1 MAKYQDL
8 PAVETRLYVNGK
20 WGEGSEGTKPVTNPA
35 TGETL
40 ANVHV
45 GGEKEVKAA
54 IKAANKA
61 FPEWSR
67 KSASERAELMNKMA
81 DLVEEDTERLAT
93 IMTMEQGKPLTQA
106 KGEIQTNVE
115 NLRWNAAEGQRL
127 LGEIVPSPA
136 TNQWQV
142 RKQAVGVV
150 SAITPWNFPSNMII
164 RKISPAIAAG
174 CTVIL
179 KPSKE
184 TPLSALALMELFDK
198 AGFPEGVVNIV
209 LGDSSTIGTIL
220 SESDDVQKITFT
232 GSTEVGQKLNEQA
245 APTLKNVSMELG
257 GHAPYIIFPDADIE
271 RAVDTL
277 IQTKFI
283 NNGQVCTSPNR
294 IFIHK
299 DIKEKVTDRIVEA
312 IKDVTVG
319 NGLDD
324 PTTGP
329 LINQSGVEKVMDQL
343 KDATDKGAK
352 ILAGG
357 HKLEDG
363 EYANGNFFEPTVL
376 DGVTK
381 DMDIFYQETFG
392 PVIPLI
398 TFEDEEKVIEDAND
412 TAFGLASYFF
422 STNIHTV
429 ENVSNKLQY
438 GMVGVNDTE
447 ISNSATPFGGVKH
460 SGFGRE
466 NGTYGVEEYVE
477 VKFVNI
483 RTAK

>member
-1 MAKYQDL
+1 MAKHQGL
-8 PAVETRLYVNGK
+8 PAVETRLYINGK
-20 WGEGSEGTKPVTNPA
+20 WVEGSEGTEPVTNPA

-40 ANVHV
+40 AEVHV
-45 GGEKEVKAA
+45 GGKKEVHTA
-54 IKAANKA
+54 IEAANKA
-61 FPEWSR
+61 FPEWTR
-67 KSASERAELMNKMA
+67 KSAAERAKLMNKMA
-81 DLVEEDTERLAT
+81 DLVEEDADRLAT

-115 NLRWNAAEGQRL
+115 NLRWNAAEGQRV
-127 LGEIVPSPA
+127 LGEIVPPPA

-150 SAITPWNFPSNMII
+150 GAITPWNFPSNMII

-179 KPSKE
+179 KPSKD

-209 LGDSSTIGTIL
+209 MGDSSTIGQVL

-232 GSTEVGQKLNEQA
+232 GSTEVGQTLNEQA

-299 DIKEKVTDRIVEA
+299 DIKEDVTNRLVEA
-312 IKDVTVG
+312 IKEVTVG

-324 PTTGP
+324 TTVGP
-329 LINQSGVEKVMDQL
+329 LINKDGVEKVVEQL
-343 KDATDKGAK
+343 KDATEKGAK
-352 ILAGG
+352 VLAGG

-363 EYANGNFFEPTVL
+363 EYANGNFFEPTIL

-381 DMDIFYQETFG
+381 EMDIFYKETFG

-398 TFEDEEKVIEDAND
+398 TFEDEEEVIKDAND
-412 TAFGLASYFF
+412 TEFGLASYFF
-422 STNIHTV
+422 ATNIHTID
-429 ENVSNKLQY
+429 NVSNKLQY
-438 GMVGVNDTE
+438 GMVGVNDTD

>member
-20 WGEGSEGTKPVTNPA
+20 WVEGSEGTKPVTNPA

-150 SAITPWNFPSNMII
+150 GAITPWNFPSNMII

-438 GMVGVNDTE
+438 GMVGANDTE

>member
-20 WGEGSEGTKPVTNPA
+20 WVEGSEGTKPVTNPA

-220 SESDDVQKITFT
+220 SESDDVQKTTFT

>member
-20 WGEGSEGTKPVTNPA
+20 WVEGSEGTKPVTNPA

-54 IKAANKA
+54 IEAANKA

-81 DLVEEDTERLAT
+81 DLVEEDTDRLAT

-150 SAITPWNFPSNMII
+150 GAITPWNFPSNMII

-209 LGDSSTIGTIL
+209 LGDSSTIGTTL

-438 GMVGVNDTE
+438 GMVGVNDTD

>member
-1 MAKYQDL
+1 MAKHQGL
-8 PAVETRLYVNGK
+8 PAVETRLYINGK
-20 WGEGSEGTKPVTNPA
+20 WVEGSEGTEPVTNPA

-40 ANVHV
+40 AEVHV
-45 GGEKEVKAA
+45 GGEKEVHTA
-54 IKAANKA
+54 IEAANKA
-61 FPEWSR
+61 FPEWTR
-67 KSASERAELMNKMA
+67 KSAAERAKLMNKMA
-81 DLVEEDTERLAT
+81 DLVEEDADRLAT

-115 NLRWNAAEGQRL
+115 NLRWNAAEGQRV

-150 SAITPWNFPSNMII
+150 GAITPWNFPSNMII

-179 KPSKE
+179 KPSKD

-209 LGDSSTIGTIL
+209 MGDSSTIGQVL

-232 GSTEVGQKLNEQA
+232 GSTEVGQTLNEQA

-299 DIKEKVTDRIVEA
+299 DIKEDVTNRLVEA
-312 IKDVTVG
+312 TKEVTVG

-324 PTTGP
+324 TTVGP
-329 LINQSGVEKVMDQL
+329 LINKDGVEKVVEQL
-343 KDATDKGAK
+343 KDATEKGAK
-352 ILAGG
+352 VLAGG

-363 EYANGNFFEPTVL
+363 EYANGNFFEPTIL

-381 DMDIFYQETFG
+381 EMDIFYKETFG

-398 TFEDEEKVIEDAND
+398 TFEDEEEVIKDAND
-412 TAFGLASYFF
+412 TEFGLASYFF
-422 STNIHTV
+422 ATNIHTID
-429 ENVSNKLQY
+429 NVSNKLQY
-438 GMVGVNDTE
+438 GMVGVNDTD

-466 NGTYGVEEYVE
+466 NGTYGVGEYVE

>member
-1 MAKYQDL
+1 MAKHQGL
-8 PAVETRLYVNGK
+8 PAVETRLYINGK
-20 WGEGSEGTKPVTNPA
+20 WVEGSEGTEPVTNPA

-40 ANVHV
+40 AKVHV
-45 GGEKEVKAA
+45 GGEKEVHTA
-54 IKAANKA
+54 IEAANKA
-61 FPEWSR
+61 FPEWTR
-67 KSASERAELMNKMA
+67 KSAAERAKLMNKMA
-81 DLVEEDTERLAT
+81 DLVEEDADRLAT

-115 NLRWNAAEGQRL
+115 NLRWNAAEGQRV

-150 SAITPWNFPSNMII
+150 GAITPWNFPSNMII

-179 KPSKE
+179 KPSKD

-209 LGDSSTIGTIL
+209 MGDSSTIGQVL

-232 GSTEVGQKLNEQA
+232 GSTEVGQTLNEQA

-299 DIKEKVTDRIVEA
+299 DIKEDVTNRLVEA
-312 IKDVTVG
+312 IKEVTVG

-324 PTTGP
+324 TTVGP
-329 LINQSGVEKVMDQL
+329 LINKDGVEKVVEQL

-352 ILAGG
+352 VLAGG

-363 EYANGNFFEPTVL
+363 EYANGNFFEPTIL

-381 DMDIFYQETFG
+381 EMDIFYKETFG

-398 TFEDEEKVIEDAND
+398 TFEDEEEVIKDAND
-412 TAFGLASYFF
+412 TEFGLASYFF
-422 STNIHTV
+422 ATNIHTID
-429 ENVSNKLQY
+429 NVSNKLQY
-438 GMVGVNDTE
+438 GMVGVNDTD

-483 RTAK
+483 RTAR

>member
-1 MAKYQDL
+1 MAKHQGL
-8 PAVETRLYVNGK
+8 PAVETRLYINGK
-20 WGEGSEGTKPVTNPA
+20 WVEGSEGTEPVTNPA

-40 ANVHV
+40 AEVHV
-45 GGEKEVKAA
+45 GGEKEVHTA
-54 IKAANKA
+54 IEAANKA
-61 FPEWSR
+61 FPEWTR
-67 KSASERAELMNKMA
+67 KSAVERAKLMNKMA
-81 DLVEEDTERLAT
+81 DLVEEDADRLAT

-115 NLRWNAAEGQRL
+115 NLRWNAAEGQRV

-150 SAITPWNFPSNMII
+150 GAITPWNFPSNMII

-179 KPSKE
+179 KPSKD

-209 LGDSSTIGTIL
+209 MGDSSTIGQVL

-232 GSTEVGQKLNEQA
+232 GSTEVGQTLNEQA

-299 DIKEKVTDRIVEA
+299 DIKEDVTNRLVEA
-312 IKDVTVG
+312 IKEVTVG

-324 PTTGP
+324 TTVGP
-329 LINQSGVEKVMDQL
+329 LINKDGVEKVVEQL

-352 ILAGG
+352 VLAGG

-363 EYANGNFFEPTVL
+363 EYANGNFFEPTIL

-381 DMDIFYQETFG
+381 EMDIFYKETFG

-398 TFEDEEKVIEDAND
+398 TFEDEEEVIKDAND
-412 TAFGLASYFF
+412 TEFGLASYFF
-422 STNIHTV
+422 ATNIHTID
-429 ENVSNKLQY
+429 NVSNKLQY
-438 GMVGVNDTE
+438 GMVGVNDTD